1 MPNNGALWQ
10 ERIQLGKEVTPGT
23 GVAATRIGYFET
35 VTLNK
40 SRTNRTHRF
49 KTGRRDNQVAITQGP
64 TMVAGQLKLPA
75 HPNEWLECL
84 AITFGDGVIT
94 TPGGGTLS
102 RTHTYKPTASLTS
115 MTLERN
121 DGSRVYRG
129 LGIRGAG
136 LSIDGSVDGD
146 SSGTFDLY
154 GNDVDTTFS
163 TLTAALS
170 DRNPPFL
177 EGWQTKVYLDA
188 LGGTPGTTLITDLLT
203 DWSIK
208 LANNMNRIYAAGN
221 TQAAIATIPG
231 ELDLSSDLT
240 FLAESTAAATE
251 LTNWNAGTPKLLRL
265 EFIGPVAIE
274 TTIFPTIR
282 IDIPG
287 YWGDVDRNKEAYG
300 AVRSYGFPLD
310 YVYDS
315 TLASGIVIACTC
327 NRLTA
332 F

>member
-1 MPNNGALWQ
+1 MANSGALWQ
-10 ERIQLGKEVTPGT
+10 ERIQVGKEVTAGT
-23 GVAATRIGYFET
+23 GVAATRIAYLET
-35 VTLNK
+35 VSLNK
-40 SRTNRTHRF
+40 SRSNSTHRF
-49 KTGRRDNQVAITQGP
+49 KTGRRDNQMAVTQGP
-64 TMVAGQLKLPA
+64 TMVSGQVTLPA
-75 HPNEWLECL
+75 HPNEWLEWL
-84 AITFGDGVIT
+84 AITLGDGVIT
-94 TPGGGTLS
+94 TPAGGTNA
-102 RTHTYKPTASLTS
+102 RTHTYKPSATLAS

-146 SSGTFDLY
+146 SMGTFDLY
-154 GNDVDTTFS
+154 GNDVDTAFS
-163 TLTAALS
+163 TLTGSLT

-177 EGWQTKVYLDA
+177 QGWQTNFYMEA

-203 DWSIK
+203 DWSVK
-208 LANNMNRIYAAGN
+208 LANNLTRIYAAGN
-221 TQAAIATIPG
+221 TQAAIATVPG
-231 ELDLSSDLT
+231 ELDLTADLT
-240 FLAESTAAATE
+240 FLAESASAATE
-251 LTNWNAGTPKLLRL
+251 LTNWNAGTPKLLRI
-265 EFIGPVAIE
+265 EFIGPTAIE

-300 AVRSYGFPLD
+300 AVRAYGFPLD

>member
-1 MPNNGALWQ
+1 
-10 ERIQLGKEVTPGT
+10 
-23 GVAATRIGYFET
+23 VAATRVAYLET
-35 VTLNK
+35 VSLNK
-40 SRTNRTHRF
+40 KRSNRTHRF
-49 KTGRRDNQVAITQGP
+49 KTGRRDNQMAVTQGP
-64 TMVAGQLKLPA
+64 TMVEGQVKLPA
-75 HPNEWLECL
+75 HPNEWLEWL
-84 AITFGDGVIT
+84 AITFGDGAIT

-146 SSGTFDLY
+146 NSGTFDLY
-154 GNDVDTTFS
+154 GNDVDTAFT
-163 TLTAALS
+163 TLTAALPA
-170 DRNPPFL
+170 RNPPFL
-177 EGWQTKVYLDA
+177 EGWQCKFFLDA
-188 LGGTPGTTLITDLLT
+188 LGGTPGTTQISDLLA

-208 LANNMNRIYAAGN
+208 LNNNMTRIYAAGN
-221 TQAAIATIPG
+221 TQAAIGTVPG

-274 TTIFPTIR
+274 AAIFPTIR

-287 YWGDVDRNKEAYG
+287 YWGDVDRNKEAFG
-300 AVRSYGFPLD
+300 AVRAYGFPLD